1 MPIELSGQRVL
12 VVGASSGIGAAIASQ
27 AAAGGAR
34 VVVSARRA
42 DQLES
47 LAGSLEGAV
56 ALPAD
61 VRDERAVRD
70 MVGSAV
76 ESLGGL
82 DAVVY
87 AAATSPLLPMSEA
100 TQAHWREV
108 LDTNVVGAALVAS
121 ATAPHLVASGGRL
134 VMLSSKSVRQPFAD
148 LGLYSTSKAAL
159 DGLIRCLP
167 VEFPGLRVTRVVVG
181 NTHST
186 DFAAGWDGEALGAA
200 IDRWIE
206 SGALG
211 ASDPLHPDEVAASVL
226 HVLTSAAH
234 IDDVAVLDTPSPVA
248 EAPDGRGLA

>member
-1 MPIELSGQRVL
+1 MPIELAGQRLL
-12 VVGASSGIGAAIASQ
+12 VVGASSGIGAAIARQ

-42 DQLES
+42 DQLDS
-47 LAGSLEGAV
+47 LAASLDGAFAV
-56 ALPAD
+56 PAD
-61 VRDERAVRD
+61 VRGERSVRG
-70 MVGSAV
+70 MVDSTI

-100 TQAHWREV
+100 SQEHWREV

-121 ATAPHLVASGGRL
+121 AAAPHLVASGGRL

-186 DFAAGWDGEALGAA
+186 DFAASWDGEALGAA
-200 IDRWIE
+200 IDRWME
-206 SGALG
+206 AGTLG
-211 ASDPLHPDEVAASVL
+211 DSDPLHPDDVAASVL

-234 IDDVAVLDTPSPVA
+234 IDDLAVLDAPSTVA
-248 EAPDGRGLA
+248 EASKGDG